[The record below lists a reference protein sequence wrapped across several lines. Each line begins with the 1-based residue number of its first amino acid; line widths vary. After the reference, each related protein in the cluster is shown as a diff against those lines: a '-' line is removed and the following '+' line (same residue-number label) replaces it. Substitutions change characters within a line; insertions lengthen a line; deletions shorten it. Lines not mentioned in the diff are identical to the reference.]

1 MNGIIILLAVL
12 GSAIVIAL
20 ISFVIYRYTHPKLK
34 EEKPDEKEILQ
45 EEMDRILKPIE
56 DDEVAKKVEEY
67 KEEDE

>member
-20 ISFVIYRYTHPKLK
+20 IAYVIYRYTHPKLK

-45 EEMDRILKPIE
+45 EEMDRLLKPIE
-56 DDEVAKKVEEY
+56 DDDVAKKVEEY